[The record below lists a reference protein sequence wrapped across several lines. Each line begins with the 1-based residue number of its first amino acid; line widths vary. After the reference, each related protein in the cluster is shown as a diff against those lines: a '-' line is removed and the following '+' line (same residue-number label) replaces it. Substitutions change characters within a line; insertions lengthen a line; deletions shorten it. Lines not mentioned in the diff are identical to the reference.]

1 MSLVDQI
8 NSDSTAAMKAG
19 EADKLSVLRL
29 AKTALM
35 NKKIELGHDLSD
47 DEAIAVLAKE
57 AKQRRDSEAEF
68 RAANRPELADKEAAE
83 AQMLVTYLPAQMD
96 ESAVAQLV
104 DAAIAET
111 GAAGAADMGKVMGAL
126 MPKTRGK
133 ADGALVSRLVK
144 ERLGA

>member
-8 NSDSTAAMKAG
+8 NTDIIAAMKAG
-19 EADKLSVLRL
+19 EADKLSVLRM

-35 NKKIELGHDLSD
+35 NKKIAVSHDLSD
-47 DEAIAVLAKE
+47 DEAIAVLSKE

-68 RAANRPELADKEAAE
+68 RAGNRPELADKEAAE
-83 AQMLVTYLPAQMD
+83 AVILTAYLPAQMD
-96 ESAVAQLV
+96 EAAVAQLV

-111 GAAGAADMGKVMGAL
+111 GATNADDMGKVMGAL

-133 ADGALVSRLVK
+133 ADGAMVSRLVK